1 MNKLKK
7 LAIVL
12 LTFLLVGEMAGTIS
26 GADVAKPKT
35 KELKVDSLFAD
46 TEGTMMIKSLRK
58 NKMYVYNLKRSKER
72 FTPESTFKVPNALI
86 GLEEKVVKDEY
97 DVKRWDG
104 IVREIEEWNRD
115 HTLGSGMRHS
125 VIWYYQ
131 DMARDIGARKMQKHL
146 NRINY
151 GNRDI
156 SGGIDTFWLDSSLRI
171 SAQEQMAFM
180 DRLVRE
186 KLPFHK
192 QTMKTVKRMMIDD
205 EQDSYTIHGKT
216 GTRLSDMGLGW
227 YVGFVETKKD
237 IWVFATNVDSSGSV
251 AKDITLKSL
260 KKLRII
266 PKNKKRSM

>member
-1 MNKLKK
+1 
-7 LAIVL
+7 
-12 LTFLLVGEMAGTIS
+12 
-26 GADVAKPKT
+26 
-35 KELKVDSLFAD
+35 
-46 TEGTMMIKSLRK
+46 
-58 NKMYVYNLKRSKER
+58 
-72 FTPESTFKVPNALI
+72 
-86 GLEEKVVKDEY
+86 
-97 DVKRWDG
+97 
-104 IVREIEEWNRD
+104 
-115 HTLGSGMRHS
+115 
-125 VIWYYQ
+125 
-131 DMARDIGARKMQKHL
+131 MQKHL

-180 DRLVRE
+180 ERLVRE

-237 IWVFATNVDSSGSV
+237 IWVFSTNVDSSGSV